1 MSDDLKESAL
11 HYHRYPTPGKL
22 ATHASKPLANQRD
35 LALAYS
41 PGVAFAC
48 EEIVANPDT
57 ATQYTSRSNLVGVIS
72 NGSAVL
78 GLGNIGALASKPVME
93 GKGVLFKQFA
103 GLDVFDIEIDQT
115 DPDKLVETIASLEP
129 TFGAINL
136 EDIKA
141 PECFIVEQ
149 KLREKMNIPVFHD
162 DQHGTA
168 ITAAAGVL
176 NGLKLVGKDIDQVKV
191 VTSGAGAAAL
201 ACLDLLVNLGVRKSN
216 ITVTDISGVIYKG
229 RKDNINPYN
238 SRYAI
243 DTEARTLN
251 DVIDGA
257 DIFLG
262 LSAPGVLTGDMVK
275 RMADKPLI
283 FAMANPTPE
292 IMPDEAKAARPD
304 AIIATGRSDFPNQ
317 LNNVLC
323 FPFIFRGALDC
334 GATTINEEMKIAC
347 VKAIAELAH
356 AEVSEVVAN
365 AYQNETLKFGPDY
378 IIPKPFDP
386 RLVTAI
392 PPAVAKAAMDSK
404 VAKNPIDDMVAY
416 QDKLNRFVFRSG
428 SVMKGVFNV
437 IRENPRRLIYSGG
450 SDERVLRCIQTLQQD
465 NGIAPILIGQRD
477 SVEET
482 IREVG
487 LQIRIGQDFEL
498 IDPAEFNGYADLAQQ
513 YHTMLGRDGVW
524 PADAEVILR
533 NNPTALGAM
542 LLQRGDADAMIA
554 GPRGNFQDHFKQIK
568 SIIGLQEGVQCPAA
582 MSLLILENGTYFVT
596 DSYIN
601 YQPTAEEI
609 VEITMLASAQVRRF
623 GLTPKVALLSHSNF
637 GSSSHPSAM
646 LMRKAKEILEQRAP
660 DLEVEGEMRTDAAL
674 SEEIRNKMFPGSRLK
689 GEANLLIA
697 PNLDAANITFKGM
710 KAIGRGVSIGP
721 ILLGMNKPVHI
732 LTRTATSRG
741 TVNLSALAA
750 ADAAFD
756 SQFFV

>member
-48 EEIVANPDT
+48 QEIVDNPESVS
-57 ATQYTSRSNLVGVIS
+57 QYTSRSNLVGVIS

-103 GLDVFDIEIDQT
+103 GLDVFDIEIDQA
-115 DPDKLVETIASLEP
+115 DPEKLVETIASLEP

-141 PECFIVEQ
+141 PECFVVEQ
-149 KLREKMNIPVFHD
+149 KLRERMNIPVFHD

-176 NGLKLVGKDIDQVKV
+176 NGLKLVGKDISQVKV

-201 ACLDLLVNLGVRKSN
+201 ACLDLLVNLGVRKEN
-216 ITVTDISGVIYKG
+216 ITVTDIAGVIYKG
-229 RKDNINPYN
+229 RKENINPYN

-243 DTEARTLN
+243 DTDARTLN

-262 LSAPGVLTGDMVK
+262 LSAPGVLNGDMVK

-365 AYQNETLKFGPDY
+365 AYQNETLKFGPEY

-386 RLVTAI
+386 RLVTVI
-392 PPAVAKAAMDSK
+392 PPAVAKAAMDSN
-404 VAKNPIDDMVAY
+404 VAKTPIDNMFAY

-437 IRENPRRLIYSGG
+437 VRENPRRLIYSGG
-450 SDERVLRCIQTLQQD
+450 GDERVLRCIQTLQQD
-465 NGIAPILIGQRD
+465 DSVAPILIGQRD
-477 SVEET
+477 TVEET

-487 LQIRIGQDFEL
+487 LQIRIGRDFEL
-498 IDPAEFNGYADLAQQ
+498 IDPNEFNGYSDLAKQ
-513 YHTMLGRDGVW
+513 YHSMLGRDGVW

-582 MSLLILENGTYFVT
+582 MNLLILENGTYFVT

-609 VEITMLASAQVRRF
+609 VEITLLASAQVRRF

-637 GSSSHPSAM
+637 GSSGHPSAK
-646 LMRKAKEILEQRAP
+646 LMRRAKEILEQQAP

-674 SEEIRNKMFPGSRLK
+674 SEEIRNKMFPNSRLK

-721 ILLGMNKPVHI
+721 ILLGMDKPVHI

-750 ADAAFD
+750 ADAAFN
-756 SQFFV
+756 SQVLV